1 MANLTM
7 GQFLINPTGKHSANV
22 ARRDRIRADLTSRF
36 NKLYKERK
44 KGFKLSLFKY
54 PEDKVIVAWFKI
66 PSEELNKS
74 SLTYDV
80 LMEFQ
85 YPPSALRLPHSA
97 NYNSLKSLDMKV
109 FSNSPNFTF
118 TYAYVFNKEG
128 FIIEWMKKRMS
139 QRSLNKE
146 PVKRN
151 PDQGFGFEKSI
162 YFSILY
168 FQKYCIKYPNLYMN
182 EMSKT
187 KLSSNILTANQKLTQ
202 NKDVK
207 EDMKKKNVKRQNL
220 SVLNPFSGLFSK
232 SSTSQRTTSRNL
244 TSKSTKKPLGSSSKK
259 SKLGSITRKP
269 LVNKLTRKKSTKHR

>member
-36 NKLYKERK
+36 HKLYRERK
-44 KGFKLSLFKY
+44 KGFVLSLFKY
-54 PEDKVIVAWFKI
+54 PKDKTIVAWFKI

-80 LMEFQ
+80 LLEFQ
-85 YPPSALRLPHSA
+85 YPPSAKELPHSIT
-97 NYNSLKSLDMKV
+97 YNNLKYLNMKV

-128 FIIEWMKKRMS
+128 FVIDWMKSRMS
-139 QRSLNKE
+139 QRSLNEE

-162 YFSILY
+162 YFSILF
-168 FQKYCIKYPNLYMN
+168 FQEYCIKHPKLFMN
-182 EMSKT
+182 EMSQS
-187 KLSSNILTANQKLTQ
+187 KLASNILTANQKLTQ

-207 EDMKKKNVKRQNL
+207 EDMKKKNIKRQNI
-220 SVLNPFSGLFSK
+220 STLNPFTGLLSN
-232 SSTSQRTTSRNL
+232 SSTSQRKTSRSL
-244 TSKSTKKPLGSSSKK
+244 TSHSAKKPLNSSKK
-259 SKLGSITRKP
+259 SKLGSTTRKP
-269 LVNKLTRKKSTKHR
+269 LVNKLTRKKSTKRR